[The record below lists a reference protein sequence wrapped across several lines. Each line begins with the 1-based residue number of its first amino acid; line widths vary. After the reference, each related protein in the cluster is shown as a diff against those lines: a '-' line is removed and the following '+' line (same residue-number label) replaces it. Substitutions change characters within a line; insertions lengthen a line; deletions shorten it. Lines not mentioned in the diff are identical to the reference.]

1 MYHLLVF
8 QLEVIYQGEIIKT
21 PARASKCLLSK
32 ATHMLADHGGADGD
46 IRSRPL
52 KFTWVP
58 MYTYQYHTTKVEY
71 KIC

>member
-1 MYHLLVF
+1 MSNR
-8 QLEVIYQGEIIKT
+8 EVIYQGEIIKT

-32 ATHMLADHGGADGD
+32 ATQMLADHGGADGD

-58 MYTYQYHTTKVEY
+58 MCTY
-71 KIC
+71 